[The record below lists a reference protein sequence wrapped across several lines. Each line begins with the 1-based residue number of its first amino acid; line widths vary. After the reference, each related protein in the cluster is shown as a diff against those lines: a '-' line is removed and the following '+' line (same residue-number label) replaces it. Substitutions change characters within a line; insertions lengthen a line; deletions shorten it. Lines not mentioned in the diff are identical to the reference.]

1 VTNNNQPREQAI
13 LLKFKDEQINE
24 LKRQVTTLT
33 QQRDEVVLQNQ
44 LIKVREDALT
54 ISLKRLQDEVLK
66 VQDDHQTLQARLIHE
81 QDLNA

>member
-1 VTNNNQPREQAI
+1 M
-13 LLKFKDEQINE
+13 KFKDEQINE

-33 QQRDEVVLQNQ
+33 QQRDEVMLQNQ
-44 LIKVREDALT
+44 LIKVREDTLT
-54 ISLKRLQDEVLK
+54 ISLKRLQDDILK